1 MIGRLVGALI
11 GRKVKEQ
18 IADAVLDKVNLP
30 DPVEGAIKAAV
41 TGNAGDL
48 LANLAGKAGADQD
61 SILGAVVKKAGKK
74 K

>member
-18 IADAVLDKVNLP
+18 IADAVLDKVDLP
-30 DPVEGAIKAAV
+30 DPVESAIKAAATGDV
-41 TGNAGDL
+41 TDVIKVA
-48 LANLAGKAGADQD
+48 AKA
-61 SILGAVVKKAGKK
+61 VGKK

>member
-48 LANLAGKAGADQD
+48 LANLSGKAGADQD
-61 SILGAVVKKAGKK
+61 SILDAVVKKAGKK

>member
-11 GRKVKEQ
+11 GRKVKEK

-30 DPVEGAIKAAV
+30 DPIEGAIKVAV

-48 LANLAGKAGADQD
+48 LANIAGKAGADQD
-61 SILGAVVKKAGKK
+61 SIIGTVVKKAGKK

>member
-18 IADAVLDKVNLP
+18 IADAVLDKMNLP

-48 LANLAGKAGADQD
+48 LANLSGKAGADQD